1 MSAKPSH
8 ARLARIDRELAERS
22 SLQRA
27 LASQAWAT
35 VGQTVAEAL
44 TPYPDA
50 HQAVAAA
57 LETLRGGCAHADEV
71 PVGAPRTCR
80 LCRG

>member
-1 MSAKPSH
+1 MTAKPSH
-8 ARLARIDRELAERS
+8 ARLARIDRELTERR
-22 SLQRA
+22 SLERA

-35 VGQTVAEAL
+35 VGRTVAEAL

-57 LETLRGGCAHADEV
+57 LETLRGTCAHADEV
-71 PVGAPRTCR
+71 EAGAPRACR